1 MINMSAITITS
12 MGLLNDLSGAGR
24 FIASTGKGALREIGK
39 GSRTVKR
46 LAGTVDKATGGAAG
60 MAFEASK
67 SMPVVGAV
75 STNIGKG
82 LDMADKYSG
91 LGIKAIEM
99 GERAGKTRSVGGAMS
114 LAQDAKGLAKQF
126 RP

>member
-1 MINMSAITITS
+1 
-12 MGLLNDLSGAGR
+12 MGLLNDLSGAGK
-24 FIASTGKGALREIGK
+24 FLASTGKGALREIGK
-39 GSRTVKR
+39 GARTVKR
-46 LAGTVDKATGGAAG
+46 LAGTVDSATGGAAG

-67 SMPVVGAV
+67 AMPVVGQV
-75 STNIGKG
+75 TGNIGKG

-99 GERAGKTRSVGGAMS
+99 GERAGKTRSVGGAMG
-114 LAQDAKGLAKQF
+114 LAKDAKSLAKQF